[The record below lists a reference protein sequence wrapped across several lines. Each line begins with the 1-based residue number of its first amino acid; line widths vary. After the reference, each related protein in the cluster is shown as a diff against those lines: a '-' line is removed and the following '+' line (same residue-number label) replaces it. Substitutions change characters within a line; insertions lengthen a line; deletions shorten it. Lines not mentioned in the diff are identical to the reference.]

1 MRSSG
6 AVADV
11 PRPIMNTQIGAT
23 ALLDI
28 DKIRQLIDMM
38 IANDLTEISLRD
50 GDMEVSL
57 RRPTTGA
64 GDVVVSAGNPA
75 CSPNPASTL
84 AGPRPSSDAS
94 AAKEP
99 DPKRMEIK
107 SPMVGTFYA
116 AHDPDSTPFVDV
128 GSMINPNTVV
138 CVIEAMKVFNEIKAE
153 VTGTIEKV
161 LVKNEQPIEYGQPLF
176 LVRTE

>member
-6 AVADV
+6 AVADD
-11 PRPIMNTQIGAT
+11 PRPIMNMQSGAT

-57 RRPTTGA
+57 RRPTTGV
-64 GDVVVSAGNPA
+64 GDVVASAGNPA
-75 CSPNPASTL
+75 CSPNPTSTI
-84 AGPRPSSDAS
+84 AGVRPPSDAS

-99 DPKRMEIK
+99 DPKMMEIK

-116 AHDPDSTPFVDV
+116 ALDPDSPPFVEV
-128 GSMINPNTVV
+128 GGTINPNTVV
-138 CVIEAMKVFNEIKAE
+138 CVVEAMKVFNEIKAE

-176 LVRTE
+176 LVRPE